1 MQSCLFG
8 ATGPCRN
15 ANQDVFTRGF
25 RVLNKDVEVAA
36 IVEDAGIHQLKLGIE
51 PRAPTALINQLL
63 IREFLLRI
71 LVQRLHVGMRR
82 RVVEVEVA
90 FLYIFSVIAFRSAQ
104 SEEPLLQKRIAAIPH
119 RHSKADELMPI
130 TKPGNT
136 ILVPAIRTRSR
147 LIVRE
152 VTPGVSV
159 RTVVLTD
166 RTPRALAEIGPPA
179 LPIDLTTFIYY

>member
-1 MQSCLFG
+1 MQLRRLRS
-8 ATGPCRN
+8 TIPCRN

-82 RVVEVEVA
+82 RVVQVEVA
-90 FLYIFSVIAFRSAQ
+90 VLYVLSMIAFGTAQ
-104 SEEPLLQKRIAAIPH
+104 PEEPLLEKRIAAIPH
-119 RHSKADELMPI
+119 
-130 TKPGNT
+130 
-136 ILVPAIRTRSR
+136 
-147 LIVRE
+147 
-152 VTPGVSV
+152 
-159 RTVVLTD
+159 
-166 RTPRALAEIGPPA
+166 
-179 LPIDLTTFIYY
+179 